1 MGTAIPGQQISEI
14 QRLEALRRYGILD
27 TPREEEFDDVT
38 RLAAYVCRTPVALVS
53 FVDANRQ
60 WFKSEVGLGASETAL
75 NASVCRLV
83 IRQSGLFIVPDLA
96 ADGRFSDNPL
106 VSGPLASGS
115 PGMRFY
121 AGALLQTADGHAL
134 GTLCVL
140 DHEPR
145 PGLDEEQKAA
155 LSTLARQVMSLLEL
169 RRSIQQ
175 KELMLKEVNHR
186 VKNSLQLV
194 SSLLRLESRQISDP
208 VTRRHFDEAC
218 ARVATIAR
226 VHERLY
232 MTDKVGVVEFGLFL
246 RDLCAD
252 LAHSA
257 MVEQGHSIEVEADTH
272 ELATDKVIP
281 LALIVNELL
290 TNAVKYAYPQ
300 GRRGVIRV
308 RFKTLPD
315 GGFEVGV
322 ADEGV
327 GLPAGFDP
335 ATTSSL
341 GMRMVCAMLGQVGG
355 EMTCQSGPTGTM
367 FRIHAAG

>member
-38 RLAAYVCRTPVALVS
+38 RLAAYVCRAPVALVS

-60 WFKSEVGLGASETAL
+60 WFKSEIGLGAGETAL
-75 NASVCRLV
+75 NASVCRLA
-83 IRQSGLFIVPDLA
+83 IRQSGLLIVPDLA

-106 VSGPLASGS
+106 VTGP

-121 AGALLQTADGHAL
+121 AGALLKTSDGHAL

-145 PGLDEEQKAA
+145 PDLDEEQKAA
-155 LSTLARQVMSLLEL
+155 LSTLARQVMALLEL

-175 KELMLKEVNHR
+175 KDLMLKEVNHR

-257 MVEQGHSIEVEADTH
+257 MVEQGHHIEVEADTH

-281 LALIVNELL
+281 LALVVNELV
-290 TNAVKYAYPQ
+290 TNAVKYAYPA

-308 RFKTLPD
+308 RFTTLPD

-335 ATTSSL
+335 AKTQSL
-341 GMRMVCAMLGQVGG
+341 GMRMVCALLGQFGG
-355 EMTCQSGPTGTM
+355 ELACESGPAGTM

>member
-1 MGTAIPGQQISEI
+1 M
-14 QRLEALRRYGILD
+14 
-27 TPREEEFDDVT
+27 
-38 RLAAYVCRTPVALVS
+38 
-53 FVDANRQ
+53 
-60 WFKSEVGLGASETAL
+60 
-75 NASVCRLV
+75 NASVCRLA
-83 IRQSGLFIVPDLA
+83 IKQSELFIVPDLA

-106 VSGPLASGS
+106 VAGP

-121 AGALLQTADGHAL
+121 AGALLRTSDGHAL

-175 KELMLKEVNHR
+175 KDLMLKEVNHR

-218 ARVATIAR
+218 SRVATVAR

-232 MTDKVGVVEFGLFL
+232 KTDKVGVVEFGMFL

-257 MVEQGHSIEVEADTH
+257 MVEQGHHIEVEADTH
-272 ELATDKVIP
+272 ELPTDKVIP
-281 LALIVNELL
+281 LALVVNELRPTQSVCL
-290 TNAVKYAYPQ
+290 LPRPPRRDTSPFQDPA
-300 GRRGVIRV
+300 GRRVRGRRRGRGGRIARRV
-308 RFKTLPD
+308 RSREHPKP
-315 GGFEVGV
+315 GN
-322 ADEGV
+322 AH
-327 GLPAGFDP
+327 GLRPAG
-335 ATTSSL
+335 AVRRRVSL
-341 GMRMVCAMLGQVGG
+341 
-355 EMTCQSGPTGTM
+355 
-367 FRIHAAG
+367 